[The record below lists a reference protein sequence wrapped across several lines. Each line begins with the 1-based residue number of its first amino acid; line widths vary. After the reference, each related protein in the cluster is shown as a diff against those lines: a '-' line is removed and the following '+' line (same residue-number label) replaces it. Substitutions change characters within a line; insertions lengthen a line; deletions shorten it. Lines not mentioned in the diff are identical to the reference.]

1 MSLSRLLTPRT
12 TARHAKPSALGPVLL
27 AGGLTAAFVLAEGAV
42 GAGAASAAS
51 ADDFSR
57 LRGCESGGN
66 YSTNTG
72 NGFYGAYQF
81 DQGTWNGLGYSG
93 LPSNASAGT
102 QDAAARTLQSQR
114 GWQPWPACS
123 RKLGLGSGSSST
135 SRSSGVSRASTPT
148 RVSRPVVST
157 HHLFTPGSA
166 RAAATQ
172 TVAPTRTVAPTT
184 PPRFA
189 GHVFTVKDIGSNR
202 ADVRAWQQ
210 RMVARGWD
218 LAVDGYFGPQSAGIA
233 TAFADEKG
241 LDVRRGTVDKSLF
254 NAAWRLR
261 VT

>member
-1 MSLSRLLTPRT
+1 VSLSRLLTPRT

-123 RKLGLGSGSSST
+123 RKLGLGSGSSS
-135 SRSSGVSRASTPT
+135 SSGVSRASTPT

-189 GHVFTVKDIGSNR
+189 GHVFTVKDVDTNR
-202 ADVRAWQQ
+202 ADVRVWQQ

-233 TAFADEKG
+233 TAFADDKG
-241 LDVRRGTVDKSLF
+241 LDVRRGTVDRGLF